1 MGFFTMNEVKKEFT
15 NGEVKEEILKGI
27 NLSLKQGEITALV
40 GASGSGK
47 STLLTIAAGLQPATN
62 GEILFNGKDISTL
75 NQEQIRKIRASEF
88 GFVFQ
93 FAHLV
98 PFLTVEEQLMLM
110 LEVSES
116 KMSKQEQKKEVDN
129 ILKLVEM
136 DHRKNAYP
144 SSLSGGEKQRVAI
157 ARAIIHRPKVLFAD
171 EPTASLDSKRSKD
184 VMTLIRDLTKTL
196 NITTLMVTHD
206 EEMLSY
212 VDNIIKMSDGLIL
225 QNDKSKKQKEVAYN

>member
-1 MGFFTMNEVKKEFT
+1 MEIFTIEKVRKTFT
-15 NGEVKEEILKGI
+15 NGEVNEEILKGI
-27 NLSLKQGEITALV
+27 NLSLREGEITALV

-47 STLLTIAAGLQPATN
+47 STLLTIAAGLQPASD
-62 GEILFNGKDISTL
+62 GLVIFEGKNMTTMNS
-75 NQEQIRKIRASEF
+75 EQVRKIRASKF

-98 PFLTVEEQLMLM
+98 PFLTVEEQLILM
-110 LEVSES
+110 LDVSES
-116 KMSKQEQKKEVDN
+116 KFNKMEQKREIDK
-129 ILKLVEM
+129 ILKLVGME
-136 DHRKNAYP
+136 HRKNAYP

-157 ARAIIHRPKVLFAD
+157 ARAIIHKPKVLFAD

-184 VMTLIRDLTKTL
+184 VMSLIRDLTKTL

-212 VDNIIKMSDGLIL
+212 ADHVIKMSDGLVL
-225 QNDKSKKQKEVAYN
+225 KNN

>member
-1 MGFFTMNEVKKEFT
+1 MAIFKIDEVRKTFT

-27 NLSLKQGEITALV
+27 NLSLREGEITALV

-47 STLLTIAAGLQPATN
+47 STLLTIAAGLQPASDGQVIFEGTN
-62 GEILFNGKDISTL
+62 MINMSP
-75 NQEQIRKIRASEF
+75 EQVRKIRASKF

-110 LEVSES
+110 LDVSDS
-116 KMSKQEQKKEVDN
+116 KLKKHEQKEEVDK

-157 ARAIIHRPKVLFAD
+157 ARAIIHKPKVLFAD

-184 VMTLIRDLTKTL
+184 VMMLIRNLTKTL

-212 VDNIIKMSDGLIL
+212 VDSIVKMSDGQVL
-225 QNDKSKKQKEVAYN
+225 QNAV

>member
-1 MGFFTMNEVKKEFT
+1 MALFQIDEVRKTFT

-27 NLSLKQGEITALV
+27 NLSLKEGEIIALV

-47 STLLTIAAGLQPATN
+47 STLLTIAAGLQPTSEGHVIFEGGN
-62 GEILFNGKDISTL
+62 LTDMSP
-75 NQEQIRKIRASEF
+75 EQVRKIRASKF

-110 LEVSES
+110 LDVSES
-116 KMSKQEQKKEVDN
+116 KLGKQEQKREIKR
-129 ILKLVEM
+129 ILQLVGME
-136 DHRKNAYP
+136 HRKNAYP

-157 ARAIIHRPKVLFAD
+157 ARAIIHKPKVLFAD

-184 VMTLIRDLTKTL
+184 IMTLIRDLTKTL

-206 EEMLSY
+206 EEMLRY
-212 VDNIIKMSDGLIL
+212 ADHIIKMSDGQIA
-225 QNDKSKKQKEVAYN
+225 K

>member
-1 MGFFTMNEVKKEFT
+1 MSIFTIEKVRKTFT
-15 NGEVKEEILKGI
+15 NGEIKEEILKGI
-27 NLSLKQGEITALV
+27 NLSLREGEVTALV

-47 STLLTIAAGLQPATN
+47 STLLTIAAGLQPTTD
-62 GEILFNGKDISTL
+62 GQVLFEGKNLTAMSS
-75 NQEQIRKIRASEF
+75 EQIRKIRAGKF

-110 LEVSES
+110 LEVSEW
-116 KMSKQEQKKEVDN
+116 KIQKQEQKAEVN
-129 ILKLVEM
+129 RVLELVGM

-157 ARAIIHRPKVLFAD
+157 ARAIIHKPRVLFAD

-184 VMTLIRDLTKTL
+184 VMSLIRDLTKTL

-206 EEMLSY
+206 EEMLAY
-212 VDNIIKMSDGLIL
+212 ADQIIKMSDGLIV
-225 QNDKSKKQKEVAYN
+225 QN